1 MLWYAFFLKSAIYY
15 IKHIDSLW
23 SLFHNYIYE
32 DIYYIKSKKEKE
44 KRIKLNE
51 DQKRKQE
58 KLDHNM
64 TK

>member
-1 MLWYAFFLKSAIYY
+1 MRCV
-15 IKHIDSLW
+15 DSLQ
-23 SLFHNYIYE
+23 LLLYNYVYE

>member
-51 DQKRKQE
+51 D
-58 KLDHNM
+58 
-64 TK
+64 